1 MSDNVSLHIVSVQGP
16 KFDLGQLVATP
27 NALGV
32 VPPDEMLVAVGRH
45 VRGDWGILD
54 PEDHRSNEHALKHG
68 GRLFSEYH
76 STNQVKFWI
85 ITECDRSATT
95 VLLPEDY

>member
-1 MSDNVSLHIVSVQGP
+1 MTSYLHWAAMSGAIGE
-16 KFDLGQLVATP
+16 K
-27 NALGV
+27 
-32 VPPDEMLVAVGRH
+32 
-45 VRGDWGILD
+45 LD
-54 PEDHRSNEHALKHG
+54 PEDRNANERAVKHG
-68 GRLFSEYH
+68 GRLFSAYI